1 MAIKKKDRI
10 IGVKELEI
18 PQELKLVPNWVLWR
32 AEWNEKQQNYG
43 KVPYSI
49 NGYRASTTNKKTWCD
64 FESVSIEYEVDEQY
78 SGIGFV
84 LSDDNNF
91 VCLDIDNAIDKK
103 GQINSEL
110 ALK

>member
-1 MAIKKKDRI
+1 
-10 IGVKELEI
+10 
-18 PQELKLVPNWVLWR
+18 
-32 AEWNEKQQNYG
+32 NYG

-91 VCLDIDNAIDKK
+91 VCLDIDNAIDEK

-110 ALK
+110 ALKMMQLTYCEKSPSGTGDFSQYVSCIIFNANSELICPFSS